1 MYHGAPMEGV
11 GHRPTE
17 CVVCEENALTPLP
30 LSLSYG
36 QAFVAP
42 DRRRHRSSMSVQ
54 LPEPPLLSAKGACAL
69 ISDSTSRNNLA
80 KQAGDLSVKGFLAD
94 YFSTPD
100 HWDVKASAT
109 RVLRALNAWC
119 FSQNHRISD
128 GSYVSSLSA
137 MIFRGREAHLF
148 HMGDTVVFRL
158 RGAEFEQLSR
168 DHVTD
173 LGGYRY
179 PSRAMGMDSGLEIDY
194 SSLPLKQGDIFL
206 FTTQAVQGTLMP
218 SDYVRLIRE
227 DASDLDAACER
238 LAEAARDRARER
250 GYGSDQFCFQL
261 VRIDGLPDAAEDQPG
276 RVYGDLP
283 IPPELA
289 PGERLDGLEVLSVLS
304 RTAQSRVY
312 HVRDVHSGREMVMK
326 APSPELSSRN
336 AYLEH
341 FLLQQWVVER
351 VNSPFVVRIMESSR
365 PRRFLYYLMA
375 HVRGSTLTEWAR
387 QHPQASLEQRLDIAN
402 QLGKAVQALH
412 HRDLLHQR
420 IHPDNV
426 LIDLHGQ
433 VVLTDFS
440 ACHLRDVDGH
450 RRSRGLV
457 RQLGLTEHSAP
468 EYALDDQVGRRSDQY
483 SLASTIY
490 WLLTGELPY
499 ALAPHRLRSHTDL
512 EQLAYRSARTLNPEV
527 TVALD
532 DALRRALDPQ
542 RALRFRRMSEFRRAL
557 RPPREAGG
565 GGRRPGERASFW
577 QGVAGILLLL
587 LVLSWLLR

>member
-1 MYHGAPMEGV
+1 M
-11 GHRPTE
+11 
-17 CVVCEENALTPLP
+17 TPVQ

-42 DRRRHRSSMSVQ
+42 DRRRHRSSMSVRF
-54 LPEPPLLSAKGACAL
+54 PEPPLLAAKGACAL
-69 ISDSTSRNNLA
+69 ISDSTLRNNLA

-94 YFSTPD
+94 YFATPD
-100 HWDVKASAT
+100 HWDVKTSAT

-119 FSQNHRISD
+119 FSQNRQMAD

-137 MIFRGREAHLF
+137 MVYRGREAHLF
-148 HMGDTVVFRL
+148 HMGDTLVFRL

-194 SSLPLKQGDIFL
+194 ASMPLKQGDIFL

-238 LAEAARDRARER
+238 LGAAARER
-250 GYGSDQFCFQL
+250 AQARGYGGDQFCFQL
-261 VRIDGLPDAAEDQPG
+261 VRVDALPEASEDQPG

-283 IPPELA
+283 IPPELS
-289 PGERLDGLEVLSVLS
+289 PGDRLDGLEVLSVLS

-312 HVRDVHSGREMVMK
+312 HVRDLHSGREMVMK

-351 VNSPFVVRIMESSR
+351 VKSPFVVRIMEPSR

-375 HVRGSTLTEWAR
+375 YVKGETLADWAR
-387 QHPQASLEQRLDIAN
+387 RHPQASLEQRLDIAN

-412 HRDLLHQR
+412 HRDLLHQQ

-426 LIDLHGQ
+426 LIDVHGQ
-433 VVLTDFS
+433 VVLADFS

-450 RRSRGLV
+450 RRSRELV

-468 EYALDDQVGRRSDQY
+468 EYALEDDVGRRSDQY

-499 ALAPHRLRSHTDL
+499 ALAPNRLRSHTDL

-527 TVALD
+527 PVALD

-557 RPPREAGG
+557 RPPRDADLAPGG
-565 GGRRPGERASFW
+565 SGPRSKHGPASFW

>member
-1 MYHGAPMEGV
+1 
-11 GHRPTE
+11 
-17 CVVCEENALTPLP
+17 
-30 LSLSYG
+30 
-36 QAFVAP
+36 
-42 DRRRHRSSMSVQ
+42 MSVRF
-54 LPEPPLLSAKGACAL
+54 PEPPLLEAKGACAL
-69 ISDSTSRNNLA
+69 ISDSTLRNNLA

-100 HWDVKASAT
+100 HWDVKTSAT

-119 FSQNHRISD
+119 FSQNRQMSD

-137 MIFRGREAHLF
+137 MVYRGREAHLF
-148 HMGDTVVFRL
+148 HMGDTLVFRL

-194 SSLPLKQGDIFL
+194 ASMPLKQGDLFL

-238 LAEAARDRARER
+238 LAEAASERAQER
-250 GYGSDQFCFQL
+250 GYGGDQFCFQL
-261 VRIDGLPDAAEDQPG
+261 VRIDALPDASEDKPG

-283 IPPELA
+283 IPPELSS
-289 PGERLDGLEVLSVLS
+289 GERLDGLEVLSVLS

-312 HVRDVHSGREMVMK
+312 RVRDLHSGREMVMK

-351 VNSPFVVRIMESSR
+351 VKSPFVVRIMEPSR
-365 PRRFLYYLMA
+365 PRRYLYYLMA
-375 HVRGSTLTEWAR
+375 YVKGEKLAEWVRR
-387 QHPQASLEQRLDIAN
+387 HPQACLKQRLDIAN

-426 LIDLHGQ
+426 LIDAHGQ
-433 VVLTDFS
+433 VVLADFS

-450 RRSRGLV
+450 RRSREVV

-468 EYALDDQVGRRSDQY
+468 EYALEDDVGRRSDQY

-499 ALAPHRLRSHTDL
+499 ALPPNRLRSHTDL

-527 TVALD
+527 SVALD

-557 RPPREAGG
+557 RPPRDPAQDSAE
-565 GGRRPGERASFW
+565 GRSQRPRESIRFW

-587 LVLSWLLR
+587 LVLSWLLSARPIESAPCVDPDVGRCLVESLTARSVQLAA

>member
-1 MYHGAPMEGV
+1 M
-11 GHRPTE
+11 
-17 CVVCEENALTPLP
+17 TPVQ

-42 DRRRHRSSMSVQ
+42 ERRRHRSSMSVRF
-54 LPEPPLLSAKGACAL
+54 PEPPLLAAKGACAL
-69 ISDSTSRNNLA
+69 ISDSTLRNNLA
-80 KQAGDLSVKGFLAD
+80 KQAGDLSVKGFLTD

-100 HWDVKASAT
+100 HWDVKTSAT

-119 FSQNHRISD
+119 FSQNRQMAD

-137 MIFRGREAHLF
+137 MVYRGREAHLF
-148 HMGDTVVFRL
+148 HMGDTLVFRL

-194 SSLPLKQGDIFL
+194 VSMPLKQGDIFL

-238 LAEAARDRARER
+238 LGAAARERAQER
-250 GYGSDQFCFQL
+250 GYGGDQFCFQL
-261 VRIDGLPDAAEDQPG
+261 VRIDGLPDEGTEDQPG

-283 IPPELA
+283 IPPELS
-289 PGERLDGLEVLSVLS
+289 PGDRLDGLEVLSVLS

-312 HVRDVHSGREMVMK
+312 HVRDLHSGREMVMK

-351 VNSPFVVRIMESSR
+351 VKSPFVVRIMESSR

-375 HVRGSTLTEWAR
+375 HVKGVTLAEWAR
-387 QHPQASLEQRLDIAN
+387 RHPQASLEQRLDIAN

-420 IHPDNV
+420 IHPDNI
-426 LIDLHGQ
+426 LIDVHGQ
-433 VVLTDFS
+433 VVLADFS

-450 RRSRGLV
+450 RRSRELV

-468 EYALDDQVGRRSDQY
+468 EYALEDDVGRRSDQY

-499 ALAPHRLRSHTDL
+499 TLAPNRLRSHTDL

-527 TVALD
+527 PVALD

-557 RPPREAGG
+557 RPPRDPARDAGEG
-565 GGRRPGERASFW
+565 GARKREPTRFW